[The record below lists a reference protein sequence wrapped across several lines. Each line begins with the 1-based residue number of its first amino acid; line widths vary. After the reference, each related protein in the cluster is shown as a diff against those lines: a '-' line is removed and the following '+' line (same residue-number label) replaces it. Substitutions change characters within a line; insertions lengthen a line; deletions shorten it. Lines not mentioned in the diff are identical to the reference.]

1 MDIAGNLFYNENT
14 VHSGSFLEELTG
26 FGKETMRGKIRTYYT
41 DRKRDN
47 RTDTGQIVRC
57 TSFVF
62 ALFICSVL
70 CGCTRR
76 EQLVLETGDTPQE
89 AQYEAS
95 NVPGSDE
102 EMVQHREMSDTQMD
116 KTAAG
121 DGAASAA
128 MPEGQEQMQPVGA
141 EQKAEPDQ
149 SSSVIYVHVCGAVKN
164 PGVYEL
170 SAGSRVFEAV
180 EEAGGFTENA
190 DSSYVNQAQKLADG
204 AKLIIPTM
212 EQAEAMSE
220 ADTAGAIGIVGAMA
234 SEQAGTGWEISGS
247 TETVPD
253 GSTALDGKI
262 NINTA
267 SEAELCNIPGIG
279 ATRAAAIVAYRQER
293 GGFTSIEDIMN
304 VSGIKE
310 GTYDKIKDRIKVN

>member
-26 FGKETMRGKIRTYYT
+26 VGKETMRGKIRTYYT

-89 AQYEAS
+89 AQYEVSNA
-95 NVPGSDE
+95 NVPGSDCEASNVSGSDE
-102 EMVQHREMSDTQMD
+102 E
-116 KTAAG
+116 K
-121 DGAASAA
+121 
-128 MPEGQEQMQPVGA
+128 EQRAEPQA

-170 SAGSRVFEAV
+170 SADSRVFEAV

-204 AKLIIPTM
+204 VKLIIPTM

-253 GSTALDGKI
+253 GSTAPDGKI